1 MATATATANKMNFT
15 FKLDRNLRD
24 QFNDVCEGL
33 GISMS
38 AALTAFVKQ
47 TIRQQGVSFSLLDE
61 NGFSPADAAELSR
74 RVAEIRSGKAKFH
87 HHELIEVDG

>member
-1 MATATATANKMNFT
+1 MTTATAAANKMNFT
-15 FKLDRNLRD
+15 FKLDCKLRD

-61 NGFSPADAAELSR
+61 NGFRPADAAELAR
-74 RVAEIRSGKAKFH
+74 RAAEIRSGKAKLH
-87 HHELIEVDG
+87 RHELIEEA

>member
-1 MATATATANKMNFT
+1 MATATVDKMNFT

-24 QFNDVCEGL
+24 QFSAVCDGI

-61 NGFSPADAAELSR
+61 NGFTAADAAELSR
-74 RVAEIRSGKAKFH
+74 RVAEIRAGKASLH
-87 HHELIEVDG
+87 SHELIKVDE

>member
-1 MATATATANKMNFT
+1 MATATVTANKMNFT

-24 QFNDVCEGL
+24 QFNHVCEEL

-74 RVAEIRSGKAKFH
+74 RVAELRSGKAKLH
-87 HHELIEVDG
+87 RHELTEADG

>member
-1 MATATATANKMNFT
+1 MATTTMDKMNFT
-15 FKLDRNLRD
+15 FKLDRRLRD
-24 QFNDVCEGL
+24 EFSDVCNEL

-47 TIRQQGVSFSLLDE
+47 TIRQQGVSFSLRDE

-74 RVAEIRSGKAKFH
+74 RAAEIRSGKAMLH
-87 HHELIEVDG
+87 RHELIEVQH

>member
-1 MATATATANKMNFT
+1 MAMTMAAAGKMNFT

-61 NGFSPADAAELSR
+61 NGFCSSDAAELSHR
-74 RVAEIRSGKAKFH
+74 AAEIRAGKAKLH
-87 HHELIEVDG
+87 HHDLIEVED

>member
-1 MATATATANKMNFT
+1 MATATASKMNFT
-15 FKLDRNLRD
+15 FKLDRTLRD
-24 QFNDVCEGL
+24 QFSSVCDGL

-61 NGFSPADAAELSR
+61 NGLNAADAAELSR
-74 RVAEIRSGKAKFH
+74 RVAEIRAGKANVH
-87 HHELIEVDG
+87 NHELLEVND

>member
-1 MATATATANKMNFT
+1 MTMTAASKMNFT

-24 QFNDVCEGL
+24 QFNAVCEGL

-61 NGFSPADAAELSR
+61 NGFSPADAAELPGGSDLCGKNTHLYSAQVR
-74 RVAEIRSGKAKFH
+74 RVPAQ
-87 HHELIEVDG
+87 

>member
-1 MATATATANKMNFT
+1 MTMTAASKMNFT

-24 QFNDVCEGL
+24 QFNAVCEGL

-47 TIRQQGVSFSLLDE
+47 TKV
-61 NGFSPADAAELSR
+61 
-74 RVAEIRSGKAKFH
+74 
-87 HHELIEVDG
+87 

>member
-1 MATATATANKMNFT
+1 MDKMNFT
-15 FKLDRNLRD
+15 FKLDRRLRD
-24 QFNDVCEGL
+24 EFSDVCNEL

-47 TIRQQGVSFSLLDE
+47 TIRQQGVSFSLRDE

-74 RVAEIRSGKAKFH
+74 RAAEIRSGKAMLH
-87 HHELIEVDG
+87 RHELIEVQN

>member
-1 MATATATANKMNFT
+1 MTMTAASKMNFT

-24 QFNDVCEGL
+24 QFNAVCEGL

-74 RVAEIRSGKAKFH
+74 RAAEIRAGREKPH
-87 HHELIEVDG
+87 HHELIEVKD

>member
-1 MATATATANKMNFT
+1 MATTTMDKMNFT
-15 FKLDRNLRD
+15 FKLDRRLRD
-24 QFNDVCEGL
+24 AFSDVCNEL

-47 TIRQQGVSFSLLDE
+47 TIRQQGVSFSLRDE

-74 RVAEIRSGKAKFH
+74 RAAEIRSGKAMLH
-87 HHELIEVDG
+87 RHELIEVQN

>member
-1 MATATATANKMNFT
+1 MATTTMDKMNFT
-15 FKLDRNLRD
+15 FKLDRRLRD
-24 QFNDVCEGL
+24 EFSDVCNEL

-47 TIRQQGVSFSLLDE
+47 TIRQQGVSFSLRDE

-74 RVAEIRSGKAKFH
+74 RAAEIRSGKAMLH
-87 HHELIEVDG
+87 RHELIEVQN